1 MREPPLPPPART
13 AIRGVVA
20 AMAMTGLRR
29 ITTGLGLL
37 KETPPE
43 EVAERGLPSLFSQV
57 PPRYREEAI
66 ELAHWTYGAAAGAAF
81 AALPDGV
88 RRRSWSGPA
97 YGLGIWLAYEVA
109 VAPLLGL
116 RVAERTAS
124 ERAMVALDH
133 VLYGAVVGAQPR
145 SP

>member
-1 MREPPLPPPART
+1 M
-13 AIRGVVA
+13 RGVVA

-29 ITTGLGLL
+29 VTTGLGLL
-37 KETPPE
+37 EETPPE
-43 EVAERGLPSLFSQV
+43 EVAERGFPRLFSRV
-57 PPRYREEAI
+57 PAEYREEAL

-81 AALPDGV
+81 AALPEDV
-88 RRRSWSGPA
+88 RRRRWAGPA
-97 YGLGIWLAYEVA
+97 YGLGIWLAFELG

-116 RVAERTAS
+116 RVAERRAA
-124 ERAMVALDH
+124 ERAVLALDH